1 MKKLYNLISLLVAVA
16 AISCN
21 PAEIPESPY
30 SLETSTKF
38 AKTIVENTPGHFGH
52 IKSDEEFNIT
62 QGVTL
67 LNMEYVNASG
77 YAVRMMIYKVM
88 LGGSATLA
96 VTTPDDLNS
105 FGTLQTISEQ
115 AAAMDKRDADYV
127 LGAIN
132 GDSYSAA
139 TGQPNGIVYRDG
151 VGVKTTFANDKCG
164 FFAMLKDGSAG
175 IFTQEDYSSV
185 KNSIVEALGTNAQI
199 LSEGYTMPQSDTSA
213 AARTAVGVSADGT
226 TVYLVVVD
234 GVYFFYSNGITT
246 NDLAAVM
253 KACGASDAALLDA
266 GESTTLVRRNL
277 QDEFEVFNT
286 PFNNGLEKPVAN
298 GLAIVER

>member
-1 MKKLYNLISLLVAVA
+1 MKKLYNVILPLVAA
-16 AISCN
+16 TTISCN

-38 AKTIVENTPGHFGH
+38 AKTIVENTPGYFGH
-52 IKSDEEFNIT
+52 IKSDEEYNIS

-67 LNMEYVNASG
+67 LNMEYVNANG
-77 YAVRMMIYKVM
+77 YAVRMMVYKVM
-88 LGGSATLA
+88 LGGTATLA

-105 FGTLQTISEQ
+105 IGTLQTISEQ
-115 AAAMDKRDADYV
+115 AAALDKRDADYV

-132 GDSYSAA
+132 GDSFSAS

-151 VGVKTTFANDKCG
+151 VGVKTTFSNAKGG

-175 IFTQEDYSSV
+175 IFTQEDFSSM
-185 KNSIVEALGTNAQI
+185 KNSIVEALGTTNQI
-199 LSEGYTMPQSDTSA
+199 LLDGYALPQTDTSA
-213 AARTAVGVSADGT
+213 AARTAVGVSEDGT
-226 TVYLVVVD
+226 CVYLVVVD

-253 KACGASDAALLDA
+253 KACGANNAALLDA
-266 GESTTLVRRNL
+266 GDSTTLVRRNL
-277 QDEFEVFNT
+277 QDEFEVFNS